1 MAVQVLIG
9 NQKGPLPIKAS
20 FMAPG
25 DMPMYL
31 EVLGSVWT
39 TTANQMIGIQVA
51 VDGNVIGQ
59 ANVFS
64 NGASTHRPVVPV
76 YLPIKL
82 DQGHTRL
89 SLPLLQARRRPQTS
103 TISTP
108 PFFITKQTHPQITQI
123 L

>member
-9 NQKGPLPIKAS
+9 NQKGPLPIQAS

-31 EVLGSVWT
+31 EIQGSVWT
-39 TTANQMIGIQVA
+39 QSANQMIGIQITL
-51 VDGNVIGQ
+51 DGNVIGT

-82 DQGHTRL
+82 TQGSHTIQL
-89 SLPLLQARRRPQTS
+89 AVAPGTTTVSDLND
-103 TISTP
+103 
-108 PFFITKQTHPQITQI
+108 FFTAVLHY
-123 L
+123 